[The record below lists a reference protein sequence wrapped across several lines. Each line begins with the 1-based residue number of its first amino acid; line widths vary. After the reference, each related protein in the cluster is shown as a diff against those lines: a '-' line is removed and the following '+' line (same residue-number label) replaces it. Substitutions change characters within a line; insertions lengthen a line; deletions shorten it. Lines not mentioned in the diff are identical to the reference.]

1 MSMIALLIVIASLTL
16 VEGYSTKSEI
26 RFGYGLLYEHRGQLL
41 HGLNKYHLLV
51 GVEMPKFT
59 FTQYSYQLEQHLNCR
74 HFINMTVLYN
84 VCYSL
89 VPLCINYRT
98 KELQY
103 HDEISQILESD
114 LPAIMPTFNGSR
126 VEPQPHGRNKRFV
139 GTLARIVFGGVNAFI
154 NHKKHSALQKGMKQL
169 LTRQKVNEG
178 KITALG
184 THMVSIAQTTLK
196 EINRLQ
202 KDIADNNKRLRRLT
216 QRVMQMQVI
225 IDKFIWKVSD
235 NANAIRFL
243 AFILGRISAN
253 MERNL
258 SKYQQLLADLDH
270 LMDGLDSLSSG
281 LLSHSI
287 IPPGKL
293 AELLEHV
300 NMELIEHFKEYELA
314 MTEIHQYYDLPL
326 VSYSYTDGM
335 LILQIPIYIKHY
347 QQQTLELFSLQTV
360 PVPYHPNSKS
370 SDDKQAYTWLKPDH
384 DMLAMSSST
393 YLALDSK
400 QLPNCRRFSTIYY
413 CENLFLV
420 THRSEHTCESAI
432 YWNESANLINEKC
445 NFEYYHELTP
455 EPRVLDAGDYLLL
468 AGLPIP
474 WTFFCTKERQ
484 IPNPTEGSPYI
495 IIKRTQLCLCSIS
508 AGPYY
513 LQENVLSCED
523 ENVDLHMYYTV
534 NMAVVNHFGTQIP
547 EIEQID
553 GHMQI
558 ETMNANGKELNDQED
573 QFTVSDVLLSENPV
587 ILTVKDLQVESY
599 EDEEVLIEYTL
610 ANPIPFKDVVECVI
624 NDEKVH
630 LTKEDL
636 ALSNTK
642 IENWFTSQNKWL
654 AVVLIASIIG
664 ILSFIIGMIMVKK
677 WFSVKNTVTTINT
690 SVSRVTKQLT
700 GALTLLNTI
709 RGAESTDLNECQE
722 NYIIKIGLTWHEI
735 LILVIYEV
743 IILMVI
749 VLIVKLVKHVH
760 RLCNFNNLQMPDS
773 YVKQNCCP
781 IRMLGN
787 RSDIYLE
794 LSSIT
799 NISSIRLYIG
809 TTMGYPTQFSM
820 TGKLTKGDM
829 EYHTS
834 ILYDEINFDWSK
846 IEFRYQNEP
855 IFFPST
861 IQVPLHG
868 KFKTRE
874 VLACLDPQYRIV
886 IQCQNI
892 VHVLNEHEKVLKELT
907 ESTECNINDSHN
919 DIIEE
924 LIQIDTNA
932 SVSNKDACKSVSSD
946 QKVENQDENM
956 TQIEVQIE
964 SGPQSLRK
972 IECTHCKNYIYI

>member
-1 MSMIALLIVIASLTL
+1 M
-16 VEGYSTKSEI
+16 
-26 RFGYGLLYEHRGQLL
+26 
-41 HGLNKYHLLV
+41 
-51 GVEMPKFT
+51 
-59 FTQYSYQLEQHLNCR
+59 
-74 HFINMTVLYN
+74 
-84 VCYSL
+84 
-89 VPLCINYRT
+89 
-98 KELQY
+98 
-103 HDEISQILESD
+103 
-114 LPAIMPTFNGSR
+114 
-126 VEPQPHGRNKRFV
+126 
-139 GTLARIVFGGVNAFI
+139 
-154 NHKKHSALQKGMKQL
+154 
-169 LTRQKVNEG
+169 
-178 KITALG
+178 
-184 THMVSIAQTTLK
+184 
-196 EINRLQ
+196 
-202 KDIADNNKRLRRLT
+202 
-216 QRVMQMQVI
+216 
-225 IDKFIWKVSD
+225 
-235 NANAIRFL
+235 
-243 AFILGRISAN
+243 
-253 MERNL
+253 
-258 SKYQQLLADLDH
+258 
-270 LMDGLDSLSSG
+270 
-281 LLSHSI
+281 
-287 IPPGKL
+287 
-293 AELLEHV
+293 
-300 NMELIEHFKEYELA
+300 
-314 MTEIHQYYDLPL
+314 
-326 VSYSYTDGM
+326 
-335 LILQIPIYIKHY
+335 
-347 QQQTLELFSLQTV
+347 ELFSLQAV

-393 YLALDSK
+393 YLALDPK

-413 CENLFLV
+413 CESLFLV

-432 YWNESANLINEKC
+432 YWNESASLINEKC

-455 EPRVLDAGDYLLL
+455 EPRVLDAGDYHLLP
-468 AGLPIP
+468 GLPIP

-587 ILTVKDLQVESY
+587 ILTLKDLQVESY

-690 SVSRVTKQLT
+690 SVSKVTKQLT
-700 GALTLLNTI
+700 GAITLLNTI
-709 RGAESTDLNECQE
+709 RGVESTDLNECQKD
-722 NYIIKIGLTWHEI
+722 YIIKKGLTWHEI

-749 VLIVKLVKHVH
+749 VLIVKLIKHVH

-799 NISSIRLYIG
+799 NTSSIRLYIG
-809 TTMGYPTQFSM
+809 TIMGYPTQFSM
-820 TGKLTKGDM
+820 TGKLTKSDM

-868 KFKTRE
+868 K
-874 VLACLDPQYRIV
+874 I
-886 IQCQNI
+886 
-892 VHVLNEHEKVLKELT
+892 
-907 ESTECNINDSHN
+907 
-919 DIIEE
+919 
-924 LIQIDTNA
+924 
-932 SVSNKDACKSVSSD
+932 
-946 QKVENQDENM
+946 
-956 TQIEVQIE
+956 
-964 SGPQSLRK
+964 
-972 IECTHCKNYIYI
+972 